1 MGRFWGKF
9 CGRKFNQE
17 YRSAGSCLC
26 PGSVKR
32 NYALGNQAKKKYYE
46 VFLKGLRRFNNKLFS
61 MVAGHIER
69 IQGIQDIER
78 IQGIQKMFR
87 TSSEH
92 LMYVQFTSRI
102 QGVLS
107 VMIQKR
113 VSHV

>member
-1 MGRFWGKF
+1 
-9 CGRKFNQE
+9 
-17 YRSAGSCLC
+17 
-26 PGSVKR
+26 
-32 NYALGNQAKKKYYE
+32 
-46 VFLKGLRRFNNKLFS
+46 